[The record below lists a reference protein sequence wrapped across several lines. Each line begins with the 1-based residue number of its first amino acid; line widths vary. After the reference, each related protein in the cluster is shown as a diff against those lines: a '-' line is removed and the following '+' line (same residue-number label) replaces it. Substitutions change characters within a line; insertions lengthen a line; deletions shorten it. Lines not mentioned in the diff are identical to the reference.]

1 MSENNL
7 NKIERNLS
15 KEDLE
20 RLEILQK
27 SEEVKGEQLFINYNS
42 ELIIENEAEK
52 LLDQKIDD
60 PVQKFQLYYHGL
72 TKLLKDNLPK
82 GKEFEDVRRIV
93 YDEKNIL
100 INRGAKKDEKGIRGR
115 DGRMAYIE
123 DLEEAIKIV
132 AKWKS
137 RKGTPAELFMAFWG
151 MFRHIVK
158 NKSIQDFI

>member
-1 MSENNL
+1 MSDNSL
-7 NKIERNLS
+7 NKNKVERKLS

-27 SEEVKGEQLFINYNS
+27 SEEVKGEQLFINYDS
-42 ELIIENEAEK
+42 EVVIENEAEQ
-52 LLDQKIDD
+52 LLGQKIDD

-100 INRGAKKDEKGIRGR
+100 INRGAKKDEKGIRGS
-115 DGRMAYIE
+115 DGRMAYTE

-132 AKWKS
+132 AEWTS
-137 RKGTPAELFMAFWG
+137 RKGTPAELFMAFWDKNEELEY
-151 MFRHIVK
+151 RH
-158 NKSIQDFI
+158 QD

>member
-1 MSENNL
+1 MSDNNL
-7 NKIERNLS
+7 NKNKVERNLS

-27 SEEVKGEQLFINYNS
+27 SEEVKGEQLFINYDS
-42 ELIIENEAEK
+42 EMVIENEAEK
-52 LLDQKIDD
+52 LLGQKIDD

-93 YDEKNIL
+93 YDEKLVL
-100 INRGAKKDEKGIRGR
+100 INRGAIRDKNGIRGS
-115 DGRMAYIE
+115 DSRMAYTE

-132 AKWKS
+132 AEWTN
-137 RKGTPAELFMAFWG
+137 RKGTPAELFMSFWD
-151 MFRHIVK
+151 K
-158 NKSIQDFI
+158 NEELGYGHQD

>member
-1 MSENNL
+1 MSDKNIDQ
-7 NKIERNLS
+7 NKIERKLS

-27 SEEVKGEQLFINYNS
+27 SEDVKGEQLIINLDS
-42 ELIIENEAEK
+42 ELVIENQAE
-52 LLDQKIDD
+52 LLLGQRIDD

-100 INRGAKKDEKGIRGR
+100 INRGAKKDEKGIRGS

-132 AKWKS
+132 ADWTS
-137 RKGTPAELFMAFWG
+137 RKGSPAELFMAFWD
-151 MFRHIVK
+151 K
-158 NKSIQDFI
+158 NEELEYGHQD

>member
-1 MSENNL
+1 MSDNNL
-7 NKIERNLS
+7 NKNKVERNLS

-27 SEEVKGEQLFINYNS
+27 SEEVKGEQLFINYDS
-42 ELIIENEAEK
+42 EVVIENEAEQ
-52 LLDQKIDD
+52 LLGQKIDD

-100 INRGAKKDEKGIRGR
+100 INRGAKKDEKGIRGS
-115 DGRMAYIE
+115 DGRMAYTE

-132 AKWKS
+132 AEWTS
-137 RKGTPAELFMAFWG
+137 RKGTPAELFMAFWD
-151 MFRHIVK
+151 K
-158 NKSIQDFI
+158 NEKLGYGHQD

>member
-1 MSENNL
+1 MSDKKT
-7 NKIERNLS
+7 NKDKVERKLS

-27 SEEVKGEQLFINYNS
+27 SEEVKGEQLLINLDS
-42 ELIIENEAEK
+42 EIVVENQAEQ
-52 LLDQKIDD
+52 LLGQKIDD

-72 TKLLKDNLPK
+72 SKLLKDSLPK
-82 GKEFEDVRRIV
+82 GKAYEDVRRIV

-100 INRGAKKDEKGIRGR
+100 INRGAKKDEKGIRGS

-132 AKWKS
+132 AEWTS
-137 RKGTPAELFMAFWG
+137 RKGTPAELFMAFWD
-151 MFRHIVK
+151 K
-158 NKSIQDFI
+158 NEELGYGHQD

>member
-1 MSENNL
+1 MKDKKTDQS
-7 NKIERNLS
+7 KIDRKLS

-27 SEEVKGEQLFINYNS
+27 SEDIKGEQLSINLDS
-42 ELIIENEAEK
+42 ELIVENQAEI
-52 LLDQKIDD
+52 LLGQRIDD
-60 PVQKFQLYYHGL
+60 PVQKFQLYYQGL
-72 TKLLKDNLPK
+72 TKLLKDSLPK

-100 INRGAKKDEKGIRGR
+100 INRGAKKDEKGLRGS

-132 AKWKS
+132 AEWTS
-137 RKGTPAELFMAFWG
+137 RKGTSAELFMAFWD
-151 MFRHIVK
+151 K
-158 NKSIQDFI
+158 NEELGYGHQD

>member
-1 MSENNL
+1 MS
-7 NKIERNLS
+7 NKNIGKKKAERNLT

-27 SEEVKGEQLFINYNS
+27 SEEVKGEQLYIDLDS
-42 ELIIENEAEK
+42 EIIVKNQAEE
-52 LLDQKIDD
+52 LLGQKIDD

-72 TKLLKDNLPK
+72 SKLLKDSLPK
-82 GKEFEDVRRIV
+82 GKTFEDVRRII

-100 INRGAKKDEKGIRGR
+100 INRGAKKDEKGIRGS

-132 AKWKS
+132 ANWTTK
-137 RKGTPAELFMAFWG
+137 KGTPAELFMAFWD
-151 MFRHIVK
+151 K
-158 NKSIQDFI
+158 NDELRYGHQD

>member
-1 MSENNL
+1 MSDKNIDQ
-7 NKIERNLS
+7 NKIERKLS

-27 SEEVKGEQLFINYNS
+27 SEDVKGEQLIINLDS
-42 ELIIENEAEK
+42 ELVIENQAE
-52 LLDQKIDD
+52 LLLGQRIDD
-60 PVQKFQLYYHGL
+60 PVEKFQLYYHGL

-100 INRGAKKDEKGIRGR
+100 INRGAKKDEKGIRGS

-132 AKWKS
+132 ADWTS
-137 RKGTPAELFMAFWG
+137 RKGSPAELFMAFWD
-151 MFRHIVK
+151 K
-158 NKSIQDFI
+158 NEELEYGHQD